1 MAYLHTMEYYSAT
14 KKEWN
19 FDICNNMDGPR
30 GYYAKWSQS
39 DKKRQIPYDLIY
51 MWNKKTKQNSV
62 IQNRMGIA
70 KIHSWIIKMK
80 ILSLWEEL

>member
-51 MWNKKTKQNSV
+51 MWNKKQNKTQWS
-62 IQNRMGIA
+62 RTEWGLPRF
-70 KIHSWIIKMK
+70 
-80 ILSLWEEL
+80 ILEL